1 MRTSDGIDDD
11 DWDRVHEL
19 ALEVL
24 GANTEQETAARKS
37 EMLRHLDTLEEKYGV
52 LPSILATRA
61 DYIDDLATKESLL
74 WRASALAEE
83 RSDVKNILEVTH
95 SLAELYIDEGLNLVK
110 GREQLEHLKQLLDK
124 TSDSFLMEEHE
135 RLSNIVRHVT

>member
-1 MRTSDGIDDD
+1 MSTSDGIDGD

-24 GANTEQETAARKS
+24 GATTEQETAACKS
-37 EMLRHLDTLEEKYGV
+37 EMLSYLDTLEEKYGV

-74 WRASALAEE
+74 LRASALAEQ
-83 RSDVKNILEVTH
+83 RSDIKNTLEVTH
-95 SLAELYIDEGLNLVK
+95 SLAQLYIDEGLNVVK
-110 GREQLEHLKQLLDK
+110 GREQLGRLKQLLDK
-124 TSDSFLMEEHE
+124 TSDSSLMEEHE
-135 RLSNIVRHVT
+135 RLSDRIRRVT